1 MRALPILSDSY
12 YHIYN
17 RGSLKQILF
26 YNQADYARFLFLIM
40 YFQSPVILTQTNRYV
55 RNYLETGAY
64 GVKEK
69 CVQDICED
77 RFVEVLNFCIMP
89 NHFHLSVR
97 SVTDDGISKYMHRV
111 SSAYAAFF
119 NKKYGRSGHVFQGAY
134 KAKFI
139 SSDQQLTYLSAYIH
153 HNPHELTEWKN
164 KSHEYPWSIKT
175 AMLIVG
181 ELYCLRKGLCSRS
194 VHIRSIKT
202 MLKIQERRKSGK
214 TNYCKFTRTVQ
225 SRALD
230 NYRKSVQG
238 SPLDIFL

>member
-1 MRALPILSDSY
+1 
-12 YHIYN
+12 
-17 RGSLKQILF
+17 
-26 YNQADYARFLFLIM
+26 M

-55 RNYLETGAY
+55 RNYLDTGAF

-69 CVQDICED
+69 YVKDIGED

-111 SSAYAAFF
+111 SSAYAAYF

-153 HNPHELTEWKN
+153 RNPHELTEWKN
-164 KSHEYPWSIKT
+164 MSHEYPWSSYQDCKVNRWGTLLSVEGIMQSFGSYQEYQDYVENSGAKEDWED
-175 AMLIVG
+175 
-181 ELYCLRKGLCSRS
+181 ELL
-194 VHIRSIKT
+194 
-202 MLKIQERRKSGK
+202 
-214 TNYCKFTRTVQ
+214 
-225 SRALD
+225 
-230 NYRKSVQG
+230 
-238 SPLDIFL
+238 

>member
-164 KSHEYPWSIKT
+164 KSHEYPWSSYQDCNVNRWGTLLSAEGI
-175 AMLIVG
+175 
-181 ELYCLRKGLCSRS
+181 
-194 VHIRSIKT
+194 
-202 MLKIQERRKSGK
+202 
-214 TNYCKFTRTVQ
+214 VQ
-225 SRALD
+225 SF
-230 NYRKSVQG
+230 G
-238 SPLDIFL
+238 SYQEYQDYVENSGAKEVWEDELL